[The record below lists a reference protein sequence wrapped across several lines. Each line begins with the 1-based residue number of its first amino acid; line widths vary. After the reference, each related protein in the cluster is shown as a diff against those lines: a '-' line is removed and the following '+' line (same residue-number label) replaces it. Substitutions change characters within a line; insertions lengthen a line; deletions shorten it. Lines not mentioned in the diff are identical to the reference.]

1 MSFSRLRGSSGPTSS
16 ISARMI
22 DVSSGT
28 SKPASRAIHTG
39 DLPTT
44 FGLSFAPAQFVPFA
58 STPKM
63 RRSSIAFS
71 AGVAR

>member
-1 MSFSRLRGSSGPTSS
+1 
-16 ISARMI
+16 MI
-22 DVSSGT
+22 EVSSGT
-28 SKPASRAIHTG
+28 VNPAFSAIHCG
-39 DLPTT
+39 DWPTT

-71 AGVAR
+71 AGVTR